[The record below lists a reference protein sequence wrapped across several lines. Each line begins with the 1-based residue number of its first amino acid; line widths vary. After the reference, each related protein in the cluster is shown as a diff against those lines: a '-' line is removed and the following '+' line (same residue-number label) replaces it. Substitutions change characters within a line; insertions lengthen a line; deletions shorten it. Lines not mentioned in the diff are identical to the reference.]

1 MMNKIFNVIST
12 FFKRAFACFSLL
24 TLAFAIIGK
33 SISGNEMLKY
43 ISADFI
49 LAFFAF
55 SVLFAFFF
63 LVSDFVRNNILRRF
77 LQFVFTYIDV
87 AVVFFAGGAL
97 ENYVLSIA
105 VQNKAF
111 SVLAISF
118 IFVIIYV
125 VFGLVSLVS
134 ALIKSKLCNNNK
146 EYSEMFENN

>member
-1 MMNKIFNVIST
+1 MFSVFSL
-12 FFKRAFACFSLL
+12 FLKRTFACFSLL
-24 TLAFAIIGK
+24 TVAFALVGK
-33 SISGNEMLKY
+33 IVGGNELLNY
-43 ISADFI
+43 LSVDFI
-49 LAFFAF
+49 LSFFAF
-55 SVLFAFFF
+55 SLLFAFSFF
-63 LVSDFVRNNILRRF
+63 VADFVKNNILRRF

-97 ENYVLSIA
+97 ENYVLSNA

-125 VFGLVSLVS
+125 VLGLLSLVS